1 MIKGQK
7 IRYLGRN
14 GRPFLDLTVGRE
26 YTVTAGAGDVDYAC
40 GGTVGECGCN
50 IVDDAGDLL
59 YVTPT
64 DVDSL
69 WGDWEIVS

>member
-14 GRPFLDLTVGRE
+14 GRPFLDLTVGHE
-26 YTVTAGAGDVDYAC
+26 YTVTAGAGDRDIAC
-40 GGTVGECGCN
+40 GGKVGECGCN
-50 IVDDAGDLL
+50 IIDDVGSVL
-59 YVTPT
+59 YVTFSGT
-64 DVDSL
+64 SL